1 MYEMLTLVPGLA
13 SIIDTSSA
21 HVSTSTLSNLTILSP
36 CFNPAFIEGELVLS
50 STDSPISAISS
61 VGIFTPFVESIAN
74 RINQAVKKLTKIPE
88 IAI

>member
-36 CFNPAFIEGELVLS
+36 GINPAFIEGEFVLS
-50 STDSPISAISS
+50 
-61 VGIFTPFVESIAN
+61 
-74 RINQAVKKLTKIPE
+74 
-88 IAI
+88 